1 MFKEKV
7 EEIIGKR
14 VEDVKL
20 TENCFFLKMTDGTI
34 CELTKDDFGLL
45 AVHFVNIWNNIL
57 KLKGEIIKNIYFDKR
72 NEIEITT
79 KSKGS
84 VTILLKGITKIKEI
98 KKSPS
103 NQEALI
109 KVTVLMTYT
118 EKEIS
123 FQCLKQ
129 DEKWVFSTFFKDG
142 NEEEFKFYKK
152 LAQDMDLCNHKEV
165 RIKLI
170 V

>member
-7 EEIIGKR
+7 KEIIGKK
-14 VEDVKL
+14 VEEVKL
-20 TENCFFLKMTDGTI
+20 TENYFFLKMTDGTF
-34 CELTKDDFGLL
+34 CELTKDDFELL
-45 AVHFVNIWNNIL
+45 AVHFVNIWNNIFQ
-57 KLKGEIIKNIYFDKR
+57 LKGEIIESIYFGKR

-84 VTILLKGITKIKEI
+84 VTIVLRGIIKIKEI

-109 KVTVLMTYT
+109 KVMFLSGRGQ
-118 EKEIS
+118 KEIS

-129 DEKWVFSTFFKDG
+129 DEKWVFSTFFKDED
-142 NEEEFKFYKK
+142 EENFECYKK
-152 LAQDMDLCNHKEV
+152 LAQDIDLCNHKEV